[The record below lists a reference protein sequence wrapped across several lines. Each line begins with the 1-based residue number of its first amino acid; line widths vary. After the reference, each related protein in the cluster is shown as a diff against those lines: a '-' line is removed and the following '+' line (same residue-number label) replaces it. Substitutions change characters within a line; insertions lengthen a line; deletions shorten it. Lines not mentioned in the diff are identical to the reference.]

1 MLEYINELTKVFLC
15 VGIYG
20 MASLCYF
27 LINSL
32 KIRVQSASSAAH
44 GQYQP
49 GDRRRNVFIPNIAI
63 QYWTLILKLALA
75 KACSSVEH
83 VLRHYIT
90 LGISLVQ
97 PLLFYIITRNVAPGN

>member
-1 MLEYINELTKVFLC
+1 MKNFEPMKVFLC

-49 GDRRRNVFIPNIAI
+49 GDRRRNVS
-63 QYWTLILKLALA
+63 IL
-75 KACSSVEH
+75 
-83 VLRHYIT
+83 
-90 LGISLVQ
+90 
-97 PLLFYIITRNVAPGN
+97 NVAILY

>member
-1 MLEYINELTKVFLC
+1 MYKNEPMKVFLC

-49 GDRRRNVFIPNIAI
+49 GDRRRKMFI
-63 QYWTLILKLALA
+63 LIVAMPCTRLGFEARLLDKLI
-75 KACSSVEH
+75 S
-83 VLRHYIT
+83 RHYIT